1 MTRTRA
7 TVIAFSIS
15 AASIASAL
23 WAVPASAD
31 EAVAPSAKRRE
42 PSAGSA
48 SVAGPRDQ
56 SDPLGAGTGAGYA
69 SRRPMPVP
77 KPVPFKPP
85 AEIAAL
91 AKTLAGTWSCKGN
104 TSRGDGS
111 STPLSA
117 TVVSRLD
124 LDNAWISTTL
134 VERGGTLKWTEYR
147 TYDPRASQWTRIQI
161 ANTTGHVISTSPGE
175 QTGKWTWTGTASS
188 PLGSLQLRDYEQKD
202 GKSLKLWGEAQI
214 SGAWQKLYEV
224 TCKK

>member
-31 EAVAPSAKRRE
+31 EAVAPKSEGRRA

-48 SVAGPRDQ
+48 GVVSGPRNQ
-56 SDPLGAGTGAGYA
+56 QDPLGESAGFAP
-69 SRRPMPVP
+69 RRPMPMP
-77 KPVPFKPP
+77 KPIPFKPP

-91 AKTLAGTWSCKGN
+91 AKTLTGTWSCKGN

-134 VERGGTLKWTEYR
+134 VEKGGTLKWTEYR

-188 PLGSLQLRDYEQKD
+188 PMGSLQLRDYEQKD